1 MTETILITR
10 QRVNDEDLRWQKI
23 DQGRDED
30 GIKHI
35 DLQII
40 DAAGNVYHGII
51 QDNGS
56 VEGDGG
62 IITYDSVKTYEGY
75 KGAEPS
81 GMFKRYGIYNKTQ
94 HHLYHHPETRDM
106 FVRVV
111 HPSVG
116 EERVYSIDA
125 AEIALWMLEIDT
137 RAEPIIY
144 KTEDALDSTAVSL
157 PLELAYAIGWLPGN
171 AIDWIRC
178 ILAEAVGDIAL
189 AGPPVETPKEG
200 PPAYTAEQVREALA
214 ALRAGEKVP
223 TYRESEFEKE
233 VKDPES
239 EFEKEVK
246 ETLRRLS
253 EKETAQ

>member
-1 MTETILITR
+1 MKTCSGKRST
-10 QRVNDEDLRWQKI
+10 NS
-23 DQGRDED
+23 RDED

-35 DLQII
+35 DFQII

-51 QDNGS
+51 EDNGS
-56 VEGDGG
+56 VERAGWF
-62 IITYDSVKTYEGY
+62 ITYDSVKTYEGY
-75 KGAEPS
+75 KGVEPS
-81 GMFKRYGIYNKTQ
+81 GVFKRYGIYNKAQ

-106 FVRVV
+106 FVHVV
-111 HPSVG
+111 NPSVV

-125 AEIALWMLEIDT
+125 FDIACWMFEIDT

-144 KTEDALDSTAVSL
+144 ETEDAPSSTAVSL
-157 PLELAYAIGWLPGN
+157 PLELAYAIGRLPGD

-223 TYRESEFEKE
+223 TYRESELEKE
-233 VKDPES
+233 L
-239 EFEKEVK
+239 K
-246 ETLRRLS
+246 ETFQRLC